1 MPSGPPRGG
10 PPPARAGV
18 PKKRLPAT
26 TEADSYTVDL
36 QSGGRVT
43 VSVSMNIFDLST
55 TDREFVI
62 DLVDRLKGYPQV
74 QQPDGGHPSEE
85 ASAEQD

>member
-1 MPSGPPRGG
+1 
-10 PPPARAGV
+10 
-18 PKKRLPAT
+18 
-26 TEADSYTVDL
+26 
-36 QSGGRVT
+36 VT